1 MLVAGTL
8 GPQPFLPVLTS
19 RWMAH
24 GLQSPKAMPPDTS
37 SQQPRTYSQSVDV
50 CVCTYRRPSV
60 TDTLASLAKQSL
72 PEGWVMRIIVADND
86 DAPSAQ
92 TAIEKAFTDHG
103 IDGLYIHAP
112 AQNISVA
119 RNACLD
125 AIAAPLAAFIDD
137 DEIARPDWLKNLIN
151 RLKATSAGV
160 VFGRVQAVYGADAP
174 RWAVNGDLHSI
185 RAFFRSGV
193 IEGGYTCNVIFRR
206 DAVGDLRFDPA
217 FGRTGGEDTS
227 FFGALTR
234 NGVFMAY
241 AANAV
246 LDEPVPASRVN
257 LGWLTRRA
265 FRSGQSHALVL
276 VADGRNRL
284 WIAMKSVL
292 KIGFCFT
299 AAAVTMWSQV
309 LWRKAAVRG
318 ALHAGVLGAVLGVSP
333 LQLY

>member
-1 MLVAGTL
+1 
-8 GPQPFLPVLTS
+8 
-19 RWMAH
+19 MAH
-24 GLQSPKAMPPDTS
+24 ALQSPKAMPPDTS
-37 SQQPRTYSQSVDV
+37 SQPVRSLTQSVDV
-50 CVCTYRRPSV
+50 CVCTFRRPSV
-60 TDTLASLAKQSL
+60 VDTLASLAKQSL
-72 PEGWVMRIIVADND
+72 PEGWAMRIIVADND
-86 DAPSAQ
+86 DSPSAQ
-92 TAIEKAFTDHG
+92 AAVEKAFADHG
-103 IDGLYIHAP
+103 IDGVYIHAP
-112 AQNISVA
+112 AQNISIA

-125 AIAAPLAAFIDD
+125 VVEASLAAFVDD

-160 VFGRVQAVYGADAP
+160 VFGRVQAVYAAEAP
-174 RWAVNGDLHSI
+174 KWAVNGDLHSI

-217 FGRTGGEDTS
+217 YGRTGGEDTS

-246 LDEPVPASRVN
+246 VDEPVPASRVS
-257 LGWLTRRA
+257 LQWLTRRA
-265 FRSGQSHALVL
+265 FRSGQSYALVL
-276 VADGRNRL
+276 VADGRNRM
-284 WIAMKSVL
+284 WIALKSIL
-292 KIGFCFT
+292 KIGFCFI

-309 LWRKAAVRG
+309 LWRKAAVRC
-318 ALHAGVLGAVLGVSP
+318 AFHTGVLGSVLGIAP